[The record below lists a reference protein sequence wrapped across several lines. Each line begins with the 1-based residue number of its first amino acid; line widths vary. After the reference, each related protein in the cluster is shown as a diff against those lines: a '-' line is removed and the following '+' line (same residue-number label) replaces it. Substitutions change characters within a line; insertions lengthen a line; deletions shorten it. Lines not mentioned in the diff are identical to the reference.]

1 MSKKL
6 KNLFALICAAAI
18 CAGSLGLLASA
29 EESMD
34 EAVEKAEAT
43 IIPCT
48 VVPLYR
54 ENEYI
59 GSGILVDDVSY
70 VPLLSFVELMLGE
83 DETCEAEYDTERG
96 CVSLT
101 SPTLSLSMTLDESFM
116 EVNGRYLYFPDGV
129 YNVNGTILVPLR
141 ELARVFCLGVEW
153 DSEELAV
160 YLTPQEDAVFL
171 PGEEFYD
178 ESDLYWLSH
187 VIFSESGN
195 QPLEGMIGVGNVVLN
210 RAADESGSF
219 ADSIYG
225 VIFQYGQ
232 FDVAR
237 TGAIHLTPNELS
249 LVAAKLCLEG
259 YNTVGDSKWFLNPK
273 IGSAAWFNTYKT
285 LTYSIADH
293 DFYA

>member
-1 MSKKL
+1 MSKKT
-6 KNLFALICAAAI
+6 KSLFALICAAAL
-18 CAGSLGLLASA
+18 CVGLTGLSVSA
-29 EESMD
+29 EES
-34 EAVEKAEAT
+34 AEET
-43 IIPCT
+43 ETTVIPCT
-48 VVPLYR
+48 EIPLYR

-59 GSGILVDDVSY
+59 GSGILVEDVSY
-70 VPLLSFVELMLGE
+70 VPLLSFAELMLGE
-83 DETCEAEYDTERG
+83 DCTAEYDAESG
-96 CVSLT
+96 SVSLA
-101 SPTLSLSMTLDESFM
+101 SESFTLAMRLDENYM
-116 EVNGRYLYFPDGV
+116 EVNGRYLYFPDGA

-141 ELARVFCLGVEW
+141 EFAKVFCLEVEW
-153 DSEELAV
+153 DHEGWGVSLM
-160 YLTPQEDAVFL
+160 PQEDAVFL
-171 PGEEFYD
+171 SGDEFYD
-178 ESDLYWLSH
+178 ESDLYWLSR
-187 VIFSESGN
+187 VIYSESGN

-210 RAADESGSF
+210 RAADTSGSF

-249 LVAAKLCLEG
+249 VVAAKLCLEG
-259 YNTVGDSKWFLNPK
+259 VNTVDDSKWFLNPK

>member
-18 CAGSLGLLASA
+18 CAGPFVLPVA
-29 EESMD
+29 
-34 EAVEKAEAT
+34 AVEAAAADAEGSET
-43 IIPCT
+43 TVIPCT
-48 VVPLYR
+48 EVTLYR

-70 VPLLSFVELMLGE
+70 VPLLSFARLMLGE
-83 DETCEAEYDTERG
+83 EEQCEAEYDTERG
-96 CVSLT
+96 SVSLT
-101 SPTLSLSMTLDESFM
+101 SPTLDLAMTLDESYM
-116 EVNGRYLYFPDGV
+116 VVNGRYLYFPEGV

-141 ELARVFCLGVEW
+141 ELAKVFSLDVEW
-153 DSEELAV
+153 SREELAV
-160 YLTPQEDAVFL
+160 YLSPQTDGAFL

-210 RAADESGSF
+210 RAADTTGSF
-219 ADSIYG
+219 ADGIYG

-237 TGAIHLTPNELS
+237 TGAIHMTPNELS
-249 LVAAKLCLEG
+249 VVAAKLCLEG
-259 YNTVGDSKWFLNPK
+259 YNTVGESKWFLNPK
-273 IGSAAWFNTYKT
+273 LGSAAWFNTYKT